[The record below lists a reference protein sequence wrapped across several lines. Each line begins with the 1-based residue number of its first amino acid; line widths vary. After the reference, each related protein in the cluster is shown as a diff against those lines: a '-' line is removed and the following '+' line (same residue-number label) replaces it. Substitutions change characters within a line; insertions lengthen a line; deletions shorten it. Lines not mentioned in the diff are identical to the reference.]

1 MCNHVQCSLAAFSAE
16 FFGSVLPSARLLKLR
31 CSMLFHYV
39 LHGGRQWQ
47 WSSVCAQTVNRPPG
61 VQGSYENHHIWPRL
75 ELDEYGTYGT
85 TWGPFQRL
93 PVPGCITL
101 HHVASRCI
109 TLHHVASRCITLHH
123 VASRCM
129 LRVFEGRTHA
139 HALHHRGWPETVRV
153 PVWFCAEIETIR
165 NVSLVK
171 CDQDR
176 LVQAQLM
183 STPSC
188 ANCICSVLQ
197 AHPAPKQD
205 KSRSLTKSIESAN
218 LRERSPQVQ
227 VSNG

>member
-1 MCNHVQCSLAAFSAE
+1 MVCGRTRVLWGLDNVFELILMQSERIKTGGTGRTFEVPMCNHVQCSLAAFSAE

-123 VASRCM
+123 VASRCI
-129 LRVFEGRTHA
+129 T
-139 HALHHRGWPETVRV
+139 LHVASLWGQDT
-153 PVWFCAEIETIR
+153 CACAASSRLAWDRQSAGLILCRDR
-165 NVSLVK
+165 NHSK
-171 CDQDR
+171 R
-176 LVQAQLM
+176 LVGQM
-183 STPSC
+183 W
-188 ANCICSVLQ
+188 
-197 AHPAPKQD
+197 
-205 KSRSLTKSIESAN
+205 SR
-218 LRERSPQVQ
+218 
-227 VSNG
+227 

>member
-1 MCNHVQCSLAAFSAE
+1 MVCGRTRVLWGLDNVFELILMQSERIKTGGTGRTFEVPMCNHVQCSLAAFSAE

-123 VASRCM
+123 VASRCI
-129 LRVFEGRTHA
+129 T
-139 HALHHRGWPETVRV
+139 LHHVACCESLRAGHMRMRCIIEAGLRPSECRFDSVQRSKPFETSR
-153 PVWFCAEIETIR
+153 WS
-165 NVSLVK
+165 NVIK
-171 CDQDR
+171 ID
-176 LVQAQLM
+176 
-183 STPSC
+183 
-188 ANCICSVLQ
+188 
-197 AHPAPKQD
+197 
-205 KSRSLTKSIESAN
+205 
-218 LRERSPQVQ
+218 
-227 VSNG
+227 